1 LGKKILDELDVKIL
15 RALISESAISPSNI
29 QVNSSLRDIAKRLGA
44 DHMTVNLR
52 FKKLQEA
59 GCMSVWQLVVN
70 PTFFGYKLLDLMVDV
85 QPESAKMDMI
95 RKLKLVHGVIVLVNF
110 LGKALK
116 IILLYSGEEELS
128 RTVELI
134 SRITN
139 TEKLTLY
146 HNALPQSDTTRL
158 TETDLAIIQA
168 LAHDARKSSS
178 LVAKELELSTRTVRS
193 RTEKLRKE
201 KTLFT
206 IPNLSLGDI
215 PGLII
220 AYLSYSYV
228 NSDAKG
234 SVDRAMLSHFD
245 QNFLWG
251 GFSDRENGFLVL
263 NAPTMPDVQRFSE
276 WAKEQPGVAS
286 AQVNIP
292 IEMTSFPE
300 KFGELLSAIPEKL
313 SLQRKE

>member
-1 LGKKILDELDVKIL
+1 
-15 RALISESAISPSNI
+15 
-29 QVNSSLRDIAKRLGA
+29 
-44 DHMTVNLR
+44 MTVNLR

-85 QPESAKMDMI
+85 QPESAKKDMM
-95 RKLKLVHGVIVLVNF
+95 RKLKLVHGVTVLVNF
-110 LGKALK
+110 YGKALK

-146 HNALPQSDTTRL
+146 HFALPRSETTRL
-158 TETDLAIIQA
+158 TENDLAIIQA
-168 LAHDARKSSS
+168 LAHDARKSSFV
-178 LVAKELELSTRTVRS
+178 VAKELGISTRTVRN
-193 RTEKLRKE
+193 RIDKLRKE

-206 IPNLSLGDI
+206 IPNLSLADI
-215 PGLII
+215 PGLIT

-228 NSDAKG
+228 NNEAKG
-234 SVDRAMLSHFD
+234 PVDRAMLSHFD
-245 QNFLWG
+245 QNYLWG

-263 NAPTMPDVQRFSE
+263 NALTLADVQRFSE
-276 WAKEQPGVAS
+276 WAKQLRGVAS
-286 AQVNIP
+286 TQVNIP
-292 IEMTSFPE
+292 IEMISFPE
-300 KFGELLSAIPEKL
+300 KLGELLRISPEKL
-313 SLQRKE
+313 TLRREE